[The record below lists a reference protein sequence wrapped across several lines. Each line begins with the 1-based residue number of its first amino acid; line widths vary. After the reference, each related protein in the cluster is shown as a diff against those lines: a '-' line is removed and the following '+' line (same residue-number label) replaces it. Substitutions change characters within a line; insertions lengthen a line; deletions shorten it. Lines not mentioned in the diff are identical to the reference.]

1 MRVINL
7 VDSIAKVNFGIWNAA
22 IVTAPQLK
30 AEFGIDSE
38 IWFPAESKEDKEQP
52 DFKGCKVVEL
62 QSLVTSQV
70 KVLIQEHNLNKA
82 DTIIATHGTWRYA
95 TIWGAA
101 FAKLGFKWVYTP
113 HGMLEPWSLQQK
125 AFKKKVYM
133 TLRELPAA
141 KKAHAVR
148 AVGSPE
154 RDNLV
159 HWFPQAE
166 VIPNGIEMPALVDKK
181 PGDRRDF
188 LFMARLHHKKGIVP
202 LVQAWKQSSLNG
214 QPNFHLHI
222 AGPDDGELQKVL
234 GLIGNKGGNITYHGA
249 VYGSSKARLL
259 QASEFY
265 VLPTQSEGFP
275 TSVVEA
281 LGNRLVAIMTD
292 GCNFP
297 EAMEQTF
304 CLRTETSVESIVA
317 SLERAAKIDTA
328 DLLSRGNDARDFI
341 ESNYTLSKVAQLQNA
356 LYARLLK

>member
-7 VDSIAKVNFGIWNAA
+7 VDSVAKVNFGIWNAA
-22 IVTAPQLK
+22 IATAPQLK

-38 IWFPAESKEDKEQP
+38 IWFPAASKEDKEQP

-62 QSLVTSQV
+62 QSLVTSQI
-70 KVLIQEHNLNKA
+70 KDLIIEHKLSKT
-82 DTIIATHGTWRYA
+82 DTIIASHGTWRYA

-113 HGMLEPWSLQQK
+113 QGMLEPWSLQQK
-125 AFKKKVYM
+125 AFKKKVYL

-141 KKAHAVR
+141 RKSTVVR
-148 AVGSPE
+148 AVGTPE
-154 RDNLV
+154 NLNLKKL
-159 HWFPQAE
+159 FSNTE
-166 VIPNGIEMPALVDKK
+166 VIPNGIEMPDFVEKK
-181 PGDRRDF
+181 QANRKDF

-202 LVQAWKQSSLNG
+202 LVQAWQKSSLN
-214 QPNFHLHI
+214 NKADFHLHI

-234 GLIGNKGGNITYHGA
+234 TLINSKGGNITYHGA

-281 LGNRLVAIMTD
+281 LGNRLVAIMTA

-297 EAMEQTF
+297 EAMEKSF
-304 CLRTETSVESIVA
+304 CIYTDTSVDGIITA
-317 SLERAAKIDTA
+317 LERAAKIENA
-328 DLLSRGNDARDFI
+328 DLLNRGNEAREFI
-341 ESNYTLSKVAQLQNA
+341 LNGYTVNKVAQLQYQ
-356 LYARLLK
+356 LYTRLLK